1 MALASANPHGY
12 EGQVWGAH
20 IVYTMVAKDKQKG
33 KSTTYILLPFV
44 CYIVGVMPYA
54 LASLV
59 FIFSDI
65 NSITNISAKPD
76 IINAMAMQN

>member
-1 MALASANPHGY
+1 MG
-12 EGQVWGAH
+12 GAYS
-20 IVYTMVAKDKQKG
+20 VYNGKQKTN
-33 KSTTYILLPFV
+33 KKAKVQRIYFCPSFT
-44 CYIVGVMPYA
+44 YIVGVMPYA

-65 NSITNISAKPD
+65 NSITNISAKPA